1 MQKENKFAI
10 FNYNE
15 KDNNLVLSL
24 SEYLDQHG
32 KRIFDFFELPIP
44 EQKVNINI
52 IPTKAEFDSVFIKD
66 HMEKDNFVV
75 PGWCI
80 GYMTNGEITY
90 LSLSDMENTTHS
102 MKQKSPECAFE
113 YYHKT
118 LLHEFVHYV
127 NRLFEKH
134 RDCSPTIKYLLEGIA
149 TYLSNQA
156 IAEKVPLSF
165 TLENI
170 LETDMNKSCYGGW
183 FLMTKYLV
191 ENYDK
196 NFVLSLFESNRQA
209 KEFLINE
216 LYDKAKE
223 FYSNELNRQ

>member
-1 MQKENKFAI
+1 MRQECNFAI
-10 FNYNE
+10 FNFNQQ
-15 KDNNLVLSL
+15 DQDLVCSL
-24 SEYLDQHG
+24 CNYLDQHG
-32 KRIFDFFELPIP
+32 KRVFDFFELPIP

-52 IPTKAEFDSVFIKD
+52 ISTKAEFDKVFIKD
-66 HMEKDNFVV
+66 HTWTKDNFVV

-90 LSLSDMENTTHS
+90 LSLLDMKNTTHT
-102 MKQKSPECAFE
+102 MKEKSTQAAFE

-127 NRLFEKH
+127 NKLFEKH

-149 TYLSNQA
+149 THLSGQA
-156 IAEKVPLSF
+156 NAEKVPLSF
-165 TLENI
+165 TIENI

-196 NFVLSLFESNRQA
+196 DFVLSLFESNRKA

-216 LYDKAKE
+216 LYLRNH
-223 FYSNELNRQ
+223 YILHI